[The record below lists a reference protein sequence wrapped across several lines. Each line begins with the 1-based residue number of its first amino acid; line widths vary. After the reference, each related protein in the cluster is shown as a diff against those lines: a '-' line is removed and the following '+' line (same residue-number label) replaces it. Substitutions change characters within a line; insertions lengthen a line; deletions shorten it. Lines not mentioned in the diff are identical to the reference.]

1 MVAKVISGKDMQGAL
16 NYNEQKVEQGKA
28 LCIQANLF
36 KREVAQ
42 LNFYDKL
49 NRFTDLNERNKRTK
63 TNTLHISLNFDLG
76 EKLDAEQLCKIA
88 STYMSKIGFGD
99 QPYLVYEHKDAA
111 HPHVHI
117 LTTLIQE
124 NGKRIPIHYL
134 GKNQSEKARREIELE
149 FGLVQAESKKKNIN
163 EFIHPVD
170 VQKAIYG
177 KSETRRSIV
186 NIVRIVTRSY
196 KYTSLPELNAALRQ
210 YNVTADRGTE
220 QSKMFERKGLLY
232 SLIDE
237 KGLRIGIPV
246 KASAI
251 PGKPTVA
258 FLEKQFK
265 LNEVLRQ
272 PHKDPLR
279 KTIEQT
285 LHAAHVVSKEQ
296 FKSSLEEKNIEVVF
310 RTNTEGRTYGVTFI
324 DNRSRVI
331 FNGSDLGKSF
341 SAKAIVERLSAK
353 EDTIKPFRPG
363 YTRLPDSPMQESKKE
378 SSTATGIGNVLGDL
392 ITADDMISG
401 SPEAAL
407 RLGRNK
413 KRRKGKRH

>member
-1 MVAKVISGKDMQGAL
+1 MVAKVISGKDIAGAL
-16 NYNEQKVEQGKA
+16 NYNEQKVLQGNA
-28 LCIQANLF
+28 QCIQANLF
-36 KREVAQ
+36 QHDVDQ

-63 TNTLHISLNFDLG
+63 TNTLHISLNFDPD
-76 EKLDAEQLCKIA
+76 EKLNVDQLSKIA
-88 STYMSKIGFGD
+88 SAYMSKIGFGD

-117 LTTLIQE
+117 LTTLIQQ

-134 GKNQSEKARREIELE
+134 GKNQSEKARQEIELE
-149 FGLVQAESKKKNIN
+149 FGLVQAHSKKKEIN

-170 VQKAIYG
+170 IQKAFYG

-186 NIVRIVTRSY
+186 NIVRTVTRSY
-196 KYTSLPELNAALRQ
+196 KYTSLHELNAALRQ

-220 QSKMFERKGLLY
+220 QSKMFQRKGLLY

-251 PGKPTVA
+251 PGKPTLV
-258 FLEKQFK
+258 FLERQFQ

-272 PHKDPLR
+272 PHKDQLR
-279 KTIEQT
+279 KTIEQALNAT
-285 LHAAHVVSKEQ
+285 HIVSKEQ
-296 FKSSLEEKNIEVVF
+296 FKSYLQKKKMEVVF

-324 DNRSRVI
+324 DNRTRVI

-363 YTRLPDSPMQESKKE
+363 YTRLPDSPIQESKKE
-378 SSTATGIGNVLGDL
+378 SSTDTGMGAVLQDV

-407 RLGRNK
+407 RLGRNR
-413 KRRKGKRH
+413 KRRKRKRL

>member
-1 MVAKVISGKDMQGAL
+1 MVAKVISGKDITGAL
-16 NYNEQKVEQGKA
+16 NYNEQKVVQGKA

-36 KREVAQ
+36 KRDVGQ

-49 NRFTDLNERNKRTK
+49 NRFTELNERNRRTK
-63 TNTLHISLNFDLG
+63 TNTLHISLNFDMG
-76 EKLDAEQLCKIA
+76 EKLSVDQLIKIA

-111 HPHVHI
+111 HPHIHI
-117 LTTLIQE
+117 LTTIIQE
-124 NGKRIPIHYL
+124 NGKRLPIHYL

-149 FGLVQAESKKKNIN
+149 FGLMQAESKKKNIN

-186 NIVRIVTRSY
+186 NIVRTVTRSY
-196 KYTSLPELNAALRQ
+196 KYTSLPELNAALKQ

-220 QSKMFERKGLLY
+220 HSKMFEKKGLLY

-251 PGKPTVA
+251 PGKPTLA

-272 PHKDPLR
+272 PHKDQLR

-296 FKSSLEEKNIEVVF
+296 FKSSLEKKNIEVVF
-310 RTNTEGRTYGVTFI
+310 RTNTEGRTFGVTFI
-324 DNRSRVI
+324 DNRTRII

-341 SAKAIVERLSAK
+341 SAKAILERLSAK

-363 YTRLPDSPMQESKKE
+363 YTRSPDSPVKE
-378 SSTATGIGNVLGDL
+378 SENESATDTGMGNVLRDL
-392 ITADDMISG
+392 ITADDIISG

-413 KRRKGKRH
+413 KRRKRKRL

>member
-1 MVAKVISGKDMQGAL
+1 MVAKVISGKDIAGAL
-16 NYNEQKVEQGKA
+16 NYNEQKVVQGKA

-36 KREVAQ
+36 KRDVGQ
-42 LNFYDKL
+42 LNFHDKL
-49 NRFTDLNERNKRTK
+49 NRFTELNERNRRTK

-76 EKLDAEQLCKIA
+76 EKLSVDQLTKIA

-111 HPHVHI
+111 HPHIHI
-117 LTTLIQE
+117 LTTIIQE
-124 NGKRIPIHYL
+124 NGKRLPIHYL
-134 GKNQSEKARREIELE
+134 GENQSEKARREIELE

-177 KSETRRSIV
+177 KSETRRSIL
-186 NIVRIVTRSY
+186 NIVRTVTRSY

-220 QSKMFERKGLLY
+220 HSKMFEKRGLLY

-251 PGKPTVA
+251 PGKPTLA

-272 PHKDPLR
+272 PHKDQLR

-285 LHAAHVVSKEQ
+285 LHAAHVVSKER
-296 FKSSLEEKNIEVVF
+296 FKSSLEKKNVDVVF

-331 FNGSDLGKSF
+331 FNGSDLGKAF
-341 SAKAIVERLSAK
+341 SAKAILERLSAK

-363 YTRLPDSPMQESKKE
+363 YTRSPDSPLKESKNE
-378 SSTATGIGNVLGDL
+378 SSTDTGMGNVLRDL
-392 ITADDMISG
+392 ITADDTISG

-413 KRRKGKRH
+413 KRRKRKRL